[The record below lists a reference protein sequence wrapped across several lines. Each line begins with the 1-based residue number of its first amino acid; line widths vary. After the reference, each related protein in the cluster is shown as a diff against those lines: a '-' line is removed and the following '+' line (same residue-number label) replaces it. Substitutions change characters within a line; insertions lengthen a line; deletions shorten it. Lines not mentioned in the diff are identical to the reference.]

1 MCRVLGLRVGRA
13 TGDPQQMQ
21 VDAAAGRGHAPRT
34 QRGVAGDRFG
44 GEQFNVDDN
53 GHIEVP
59 DDGDYHG
66 LLAPHGFTP
75 APQAKKSKA
84 ELAAERE
91 AAQREEQARTQLAAI
106 KAALT

>member
-1 MCRVLGLRVGRA
+1 MKY
-13 TGDPQQMQ
+13 Q
-21 VDAAAGRGHAPRT
+21 APEGCS
-34 QRGVAGDRFG
+34 GVSVG

-75 APQAKKSKA
+75 APQAKKSEA
-84 ELAAERE
+84 ELAAEAE
-91 AAQREEQARTQLAAI
+91 AKAKAEAEAKAQADAEA
-106 KAALT
+106 KAAEEAKAKTEAEAKAKAGAKSK